1 MLSGDKEAAFHAA
14 AADLHGESAL
24 PFSRRID
31 DQAPNSMQHRT
42 IRANRTRTNIRR
54 RGIFSR

>member
-1 MLSGDKEAAFHAA
+1 ML
-14 AADLHGESAL
+14 L
-24 PFSRRID
+24 FSRRID
-31 DQAPNSMQHRT
+31 DQALNSMQRWT